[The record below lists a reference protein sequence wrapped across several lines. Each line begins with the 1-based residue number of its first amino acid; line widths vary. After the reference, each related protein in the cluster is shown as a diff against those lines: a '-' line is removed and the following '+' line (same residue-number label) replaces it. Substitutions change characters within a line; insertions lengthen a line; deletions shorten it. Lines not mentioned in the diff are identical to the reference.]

1 MPCAGT
7 KTKRGNRLPK
17 NVCLLRFRCAI
28 LSGDFPAAG
37 FPWGFRMRARGW
49 KLILLCFCLVV
60 AAGLRAG
67 QLPGGQWELLV
78 IAYPPD
84 RTVSVILGGAEK
96 TLTSRGIC
104 EVKWQD
110 KAAAMEIQIENVPSA
125 QELGW
130 PGQQYVLWAIDPEK
144 RAVNL
149 GLVPLSKKN
158 AKWKVQ
164 VPIRVFGLLVTAEKN
179 PKAEAP
185 STAVVLESLLPSDRY
200 LVVPVMRLTIA
211 LASLQG

>member
-1 MPCAGT
+1 MSW
-7 KTKRGNRLPK
+7 RN
-17 NVCLLRFRCAI
+17 
-28 LSGDFPAAG
+28 
-37 FPWGFRMRARGW
+37 W
-49 KLILLCFCLVV
+49 KLFCLCGFLLLS
-60 AAGLRAG
+60 ARAGAG
-67 QLPGGQWELLV
+67 QLPDQQWELLA

-110 KAAAMEIQIENVPSA
+110 KAAAMEIQIENLPSA

-200 LVVPVMRLTIA
+200 LVVPVMRLPIA
-211 LASLQG
+211 LAPLQG